1 MHDDAVAGILRDIL
15 DAVPDGIFVTDG
27 DRRILYWSDE
37 AGRITGFSAED
48 VVGTSCDKILV
59 HLDPEGT
66 PLCGTGE
73 CFLHKT
79 LTTGVPAESDET
91 YLRREDGE
99 RLGVYV
105 KTRRLVV
112 GDDVFGIEVFGEL
125 TPEEGRRATHDVQEL
140 SDVTVTDPLTGLFN
154 RRYLDAVL
162 EQQFALFRRVGLHF
176 AVTVVDFDGLAA
188 VNADYGQSTGDEAL
202 GFLASILAHNT
213 RKMDTL
219 AHSGDGEFMIVS
231 AVRLVEGAEEIGKR
245 VLGLVRG
252 SEFISAR
259 EEVISLRVS
268 VGGAVVRSGDQNGID
283 ILTRARE
290 ARDEIRHAG
299 GDGFRFAP

>member
-1 MHDDAVAGILRDIL
+1 MNDDVVAGILRDIL
-15 DAVPDGIFVTDG
+15 DAVPDGIFVTDA
-27 DRRILYWSDE
+27 DRRIVYWSDE
-37 AGRITGFSAED
+37 AGRITGYSAED

-59 HLDPEGT
+59 HMDADGNS
-66 PLCGTGE
+66 LCGSSA
-73 CFLHKT
+73 CFLQKT
-79 LTTGVPAESDET
+79 LTTGTPTEAAET
-91 YLRREDGE
+91 YLKREDGE

-125 TPEEGRRATHDVQEL
+125 TPEEGRDATHAVQEV
-140 SDVTVTDPLTGLFN
+140 SDVTVTDALTGLFN

-176 AVTVVDFDGLAA
+176 AVTVVDLDGLTTL
-188 VNADYGQSTGDEAL
+188 NADHGRSTGDEAL
-202 GFLASILAHNT
+202 SFLGSVLAHNT

-245 VLGLVRG
+245 VLRLLRG

-259 EEVISLRVS
+259 EEVLPLRVS
-268 VGGAVVRSGDQNGID
+268 VGGAVVRSEDKNEVD
-283 ILTRARE
+283 ILARARA
-290 ARDEIRHAG
+290 ARDEIRGDG